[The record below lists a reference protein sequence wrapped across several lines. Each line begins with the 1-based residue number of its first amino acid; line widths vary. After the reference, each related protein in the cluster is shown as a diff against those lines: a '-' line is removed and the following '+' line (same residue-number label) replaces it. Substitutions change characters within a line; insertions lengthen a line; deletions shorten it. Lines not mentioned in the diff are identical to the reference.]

1 MVKLIVSKGAVL
13 MEKGSGILLHI
24 TSLPSPYGIGT
35 LGKKAYEFVD
45 FLASAKQKYW
55 QFLPLN
61 PTSYGD
67 SPYQSF
73 SAFALNPYFIDLE
86 ALVEKGL
93 IKKERLDRI
102 DWGDHPLYVDYGK
115 VYENRFRVLK
125 SAYYKG
131 YRLYKDEIK
140 KFVKENEYWIKD
152 YALFMVIK
160 KKFNNKS
167 YLEWDED
174 VKKYDKE
181 ALRYYKKRY
190 AHEIRFYYF
199 MQYLVFTQY
208 YALRQYALSKGIK
221 LIGDV
226 PIYVAS
232 DSADVWSHSE
242 LFQLDEN
249 RNPTDV
255 AGVPPDYFSATG
267 QLWGNPLYNY
277 EKLKEDN
284 FAWWVE
290 RIKHAAKLYDLLRID
305 HFRGFE
311 SYWAVPFGHQ
321 TAEHGRWIKAPGK
334 ELFAALKQEVKDLQ
348 IVAEDLG
355 VITDEV
361 RALKADVGL
370 PGIKV
375 MQFSFAS
382 QDYNDPHLP
391 HNYESNCIAYLGTHD
406 NDVTKSFFEKNPHD
420 ESLARRYFNVS
431 EHEDILDVMINA
443 LYKSNADVVILT
455 MQDLLKQGAE
465 SRMNVPG
472 EDHGWWRYRI
482 SDSDLTNDVVSYLKS
497 LTVNSNRE

>member
-1 MVKLIVSKGAVL
+1 

-199 MQYLVFTQY
+199 TQYLVFTQY

-277 EKLKEDN
+277 EKMKEDN